1 MLIEKIKAKAN
12 DDTISVIIE
21 IPMNSDPVKYEMDK
35 ESGAIF
41 VDRFM
46 QTAMSYP
53 CNYGFIPH
61 TLSNDGDPVDVLV
74 ISHYPVIAGC
84 VIKAR
89 PIGVLM
95 MEDES
100 GFDEKIIAV
109 PVSKLDVTFDKVKTL
124 DNLCPMLKERIKHF
138 FEHYKDL
145 EKGKWVKI
153 VGWENEEKAMSL
165 IDEGITRANDMN
177 LVDAFTE
184 L

>member
-1 MLIEKIKAKAN
+1 MLIEKIKAKVN
-12 DDTISVIIE
+12 DDTINVIIE

-74 ISHYPVIAGC
+74 LSHYPVIAGC

-100 GFDEKIIAV
+100 GFDEKIIAQY
-109 PVSKLDVTFDKVKTL
+109 FA
-124 DNLCPMLKERIKHF
+124 EFRIF
-138 FEHYKDL
+138 FQSESVIRFL
-145 EKGKWVKI
+145 
-153 VGWENEEKAMSL
+153 
-165 IDEGITRANDMN
+165 
-177 LVDAFTE
+177 AFHQQIGP
-184 L
+184 